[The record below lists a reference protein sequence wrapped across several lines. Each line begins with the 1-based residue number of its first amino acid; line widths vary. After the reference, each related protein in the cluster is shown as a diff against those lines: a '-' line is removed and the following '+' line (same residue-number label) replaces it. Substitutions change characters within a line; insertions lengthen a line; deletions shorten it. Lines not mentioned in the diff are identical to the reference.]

1 MSTTVQ
7 PGIFLKPSP
16 FSAVKILIYVF
27 LVFWLITSLFPIY
40 WMLTFSLKSNSEIF
54 GGNPI
59 GIPREFRW
67 GNYTNAFTNGN
78 LGRYFLNSIIVTL
91 VTIILVVFVAAM
103 SSYAM
108 IRMKWKF
115 KKLAMSI
122 LLLGLMIPI
131 HAALLPV
138 FVMMRNLHIINTL
151 WSLILPYTGF
161 AVPMGIMIVAGLINT
176 IPRELEEAACI
187 DGCSIYRIFFGI
199 ILPLL
204 RPAIATIS
212 IFTFLQSWN
221 ELMFAVVFISRDST
235 KTLTVGIQAMSGR
248 YLTEWGPIGAALVVA
263 TLPTLVIYLL
273 LSNQV
278 QKSFVA
284 GAVKG

>member
-1 MSTTVQ
+1 M
-7 PGIFLKPSP
+7 I
-16 FSAVKILIYVF
+16 
-27 LVFWLITSLFPIY
+27 
-40 WMLTFSLKSNSEIF
+40 TFSLKSNSEIF
-54 GGNPI
+54 GGNTI
-59 GIPREFRW
+59 GLPREYLW
-67 GNYTNAFTNGN
+67 SNYANAFSNGN
-78 LGRYFLNSIIVTL
+78 LGRYLLNSIL
-91 VTIILVVFVAAM
+91 VTAATIFFVVFTAAM

-108 IRMKWKF
+108 IRMRWKF
-115 KKLAMSI
+115 SKLAMSI
-122 LLLGLMIPI
+122 LMLGLMVPI

-161 AVPMGIMIVAGLINT
+161 AVPLGILIISGFIHS
-176 IPRELEEAACI
+176 IPRELEEAAFI
-187 DGCSIYRIFFGI
+187 DGCSIYRMFFSI

-221 ELMFAVVFISRDST
+221 ELMFAVVFISRDAA

-248 YLTEWGPIGAALVVA
+248 YLTEWGPIGAALVIA
-263 TLPTLVIYLL
+263 TIPTLLIYLV
-273 LSNQV
+273 LSGHV
-278 QKSFVA
+278 QKSFIA